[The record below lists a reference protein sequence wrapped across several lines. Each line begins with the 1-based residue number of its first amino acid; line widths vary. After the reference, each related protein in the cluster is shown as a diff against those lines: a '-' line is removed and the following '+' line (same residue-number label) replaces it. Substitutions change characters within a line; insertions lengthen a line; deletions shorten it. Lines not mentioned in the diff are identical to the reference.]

1 MLQEKNIQRK
11 ETKEDISAEK
21 LKFLKMA
28 WEKLQKDQK
37 QSFSR
42 NIKRI
47 SSVEIVKDLSG
58 KRSVQVNLIGGGR
71 IVDNGNK
78 KNLFKKMTPQRN
90 VNIGRVLHL
99 LEDVRKYG
107 FDAVAM
113 GLSPAM
119 KELLLKAC
127 KRCGIPLTPV
137 KQKKANVIKFNTTK
151 DTMFLSEEKAST
163 SLENKLSP
171 IAAQS
176 VMDLPFDDH
185 KPLNTLTELEIVFKQ
200 QKQQNDLYCQ
210 TVVKRCEERGKDKY
224 FDQMRSRLVEI
235 EKLESQSLPLTNEQ
249 KKIKK
254 QALSLGVKTDK
265 NAENLTADQE
275 KNRRNFALRNL
286 PPDIRQEIKA
296 NKTRYKEILASKNK
310 AAELIKMSHAKDF
323 QTGHHVCLSREQ
335 LQKEFQSLLP
345 DAAHRDTET
354 MKKCSRQLQE
364 KINME
369 KRQQKKERQEKQKN
383 ITNLIQKTMLSSPAR
398 TTGLQTFLQQT
409 NTYPVTRRKSFIS
422 NAIAYQILQERQN
435 QR

>member
-58 KRSVQVNLIGGGR
+58 KRSVQVNLVGGGR
-71 IVDNGNK
+71 INDVGNK
-78 KNLFKKMTPQRN
+78 KNLFKKMSPQRN
-90 VNIGRVLHL
+90 INIGRVLHL

-127 KRCGIPLTPV
+127 KRCGIPLTPAKKKTNSVV
-137 KQKKANVIKFNTTK
+137 KSNTTK
-151 DTMFLSEEKAST
+151 ETMSFSEEKEPKS
-163 SLENKLSP
+163 SENNLPP
-171 IAAQS
+171 IPQAL
-176 VMDLPFDDH
+176 MDLPFDDH

-275 KNRRNFALRNL
+275 RNRQNFALRNL